1 MTASN
6 KMRANVAAAVC
17 AGLALRVYLV
27 LKFPVTDTGDAPF
40 YIELAWN
47 WLKNGVYGF
56 PVNGQLTPVD
66 MRVPGYPA
74 FLAAIFAFA
83 GKSPQAVMLAQCV
96 MDVAACFLIAL
107 IAERL

>member
-1 MTASN
+1 MTPGL
-6 KMRANVAAAVC
+6 KMRVNVLAAVS

-40 YIELAWN
+40 YMELAWN

-56 PVNGQLTPVD
+56 PVYGRLTPVD

-74 FLAAIFAFA
+74 FLAGVFAFA
-83 GKSPQAVMLAQCV
+83 GQSARAAMLALV
-96 MDVAACFLIAL
+96 RPLS
-107 IAERL
+107 R